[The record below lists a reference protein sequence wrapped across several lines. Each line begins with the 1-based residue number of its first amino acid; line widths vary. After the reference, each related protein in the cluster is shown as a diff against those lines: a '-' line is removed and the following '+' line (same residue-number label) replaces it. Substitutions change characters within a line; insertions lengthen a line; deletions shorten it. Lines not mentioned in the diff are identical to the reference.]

1 MAGDVINVASFK
13 IVLNETEL
21 SDDLLPDVVDIKFE
35 DEINLPSLFSIKF
48 NIVNF
53 MKGETKGIDLKSFM
67 IGDNV
72 KLYMGIDEHVKLITG
87 EITSLDFS
95 FENSPFMEIRGFD
108 LLHRLRF
115 GTMRRS
121 FKNMKDSDIASSIA
135 SEVSL
140 TPEVEA
146 TGTKYPYTFQNNM
159 SNYEFLLER
168 AKRIGYEML
177 MDDKK
182 FIFRKSKENQSPKI
196 TLEYR
201 KDLQSFKLQMRAL
214 TEGSKV
220 ELRGWDI
227 KSKKEVTSTALI
239 GSENTKM
246 SGKESGFE
254 ITDSFF
260 KGTGMA
266 IIDNMIIDPDDAQNL
281 AKAKF
286 NIILKKFITGEGKC
300 PGNPRIR
307 AGETIEI
314 KGLGD
319 RISGT
324 YYIIS
329 TVHSIKNGAYN
340 TSFKVRRTGV

>member
-13 IVLNETEL
+13 IVLNETDL
-21 SDDLLPDVVDIKFE
+21 SDDLLLDVVDIKFE
-35 DEINLPSLFSIKF
+35 DEINLPSLFNIKF

-53 MKGETKGIDLKSFM
+53 MKGETKGIDLKTFM

-121 FKNMKDSDIASSIA
+121 FKNMKDSDIASSVA
-135 SEVSL
+135 SEVNL
-140 TPEVEA
+140 DPEIEA
-146 TGTKYPYTFQNNM
+146 TGTKYPYIFQNNI
-159 SNYEFLLER
+159 SNYEFLMER
-168 AKRIGYEML
+168 GKRIGYEML

-227 KSKKEVTSTALI
+227 KSKKEVTSTALM

-260 KGTGMA
+260 KSPGMA
-266 IIDNMIIDPDDAQNL
+266 IIDNMIIDPDDAQDL

-286 NIILKKFITGEGKC
+286 NILLKEFITGEGKC
-300 PGNPRIR
+300 LGNPRIR

-319 RISGT
+319 RISGI

-329 TVHSIKNGAYN
+329 TVHSIKNGTYN